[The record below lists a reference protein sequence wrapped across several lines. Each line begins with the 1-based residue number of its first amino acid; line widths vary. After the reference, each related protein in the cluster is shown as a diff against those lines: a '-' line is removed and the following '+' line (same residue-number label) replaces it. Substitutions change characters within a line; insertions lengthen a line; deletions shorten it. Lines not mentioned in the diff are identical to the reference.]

1 MTSRVV
7 LVTLLAAALAAC
19 AQLQGVLPLSKG
31 RSALKEGVRQYDDGQ
46 HAAAAKSLQSALELG
61 LSDSERADAHKHLAF
76 IHCSIGR
83 SAPCREEFRKA
94 LAADPNLALA
104 PAEAGHPVWGPIF
117 QAAKAD
123 ANPFGAG
130 LKQFDDGEYDA
141 SAKSLQTALER
152 GLPPK
157 DQVSAYKHLAFI
169 HCANNRVGACR
180 EEFRKALTMD
190 PALELSAAEAGH
202 PVWGPV
208 FRSLKGRK

>member
-1 MTSRVV
+1 MKLRAA
-7 LVTLLAAALAAC
+7 LLALLAGC
-19 AQLQGVLPLSKG
+19 AQLQSVSPLSKG
-31 RSALKEGVRQYDDGQ
+31 RSALNEGIRQYDDGQ
-46 HAAAAKSLQSALELG
+46 HAAAAKSLQTALDLG
-61 LSDSERADAHKHLAF
+61 LSDPQRADAHKRLAF
-76 IHCSIGR
+76 IHCSVGR
-83 SAPCREEFRKA
+83 AGPCREEFRKA
-94 LAADPNLALA
+94 LAAQPELILA

-117 QAAKAD
+117 TAAKAD

-141 SAKSLQTALER
+141 SAKSLQAALER

-157 DQVSAYKHLAFI
+157 DQVNAYKHLAFI

-180 EEFRKALTMD
+180 DEFSKALTMD

>member
-1 MTSRVV
+1 MK
-7 LVTLLAAALAAC
+7 LLAALLALLAALAGC
-19 AQLQGVLPLSKG
+19 AQLQSVSPLSKG
-31 RSALKEGVRQYDDGQ
+31 RSALKEGIRQYNDGQ
-46 HAAAAKSLQSALELG
+46 HAAAAKSLQDAVDLG
-61 LSDSERADAHKHLAF
+61 LSDAQRTDAHKHLAF
-76 IHCSIGR
+76 IHCSVGR
-83 SAPCREEFRKA
+83 TGPCREEFRKA
-94 LAADPNLALA
+94 LAADPDLVLA
-104 PAEAGHPVWGPIF
+104 PAEAGHPIWGPIF
-117 QAAKAD
+117 TAAKAD

-130 LKQFDDGEYDA
+130 LKQFEDGEYDA

-157 DQVSAYKHLAFI
+157 NQVSAYKHLAFI

-180 EEFRKALTMD
+180 EEFSKALTMD